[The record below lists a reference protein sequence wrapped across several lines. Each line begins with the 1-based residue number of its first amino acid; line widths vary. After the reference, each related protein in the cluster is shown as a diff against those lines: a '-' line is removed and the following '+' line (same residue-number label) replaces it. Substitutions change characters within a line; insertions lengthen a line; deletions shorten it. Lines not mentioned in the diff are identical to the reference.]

1 MADNKTSHEEKISLL
16 RQMKSL
22 LEQRTAQ
29 HEEQRDR
36 ANKAEEENGA
46 LRGEI
51 NSLREELAGVR
62 SREHNGQQAIYAVAT
77 GYLSAANDRA
87 AAAEARAEKA
97 EQDAHVLK
105 VALQATIGRAWG
117 GSGPRQQQQQQQ

>member
-1 MADNKTSHEEKISLL
+1 IT
-16 RQMKSL
+16 
-22 LEQRTAQ
+22 
-29 HEEQRDR
+29 
-36 ANKAEEENGA
+36 
-46 LRGEI
+46 
-51 NSLREELAGVR
+51 
-62 SREHNGQQAIYAVAT
+62 EHNGQQAIYAVAT

-117 GSGPRQQQQQQQ
+117 GDGPQQQQQQQQQQQ